1 MGGWRALAAFPP
13 PPTVLSNQNQASK
26 FTKTKPAIEQQN
38 YIPPNSAYPPTVP
51 SNQNQASNFRPTS
64 KEQRQLLPAS
74 TLHLDL
80 NPGIVGGRRATAPY
94 PPPAISSNQDHTRSD
109 TPTRATP
116 AAEQHKML
124 PPNKAVEAEQ
134 RIQAEIKA
142 AFEQEKRAEAIAAER
157 ENIEAERRMRAQREA
172 MERNKAALAAREQ
185 AHILAEHQNRARA
198 SQAEPRPRAEMNA
211 ALAER
216 NRAARLAAAREDMQQ
231 IPEGEQRV
239 RAQWV
244 VNERNRAAVTA
255 ARAQALDNSP
265 NSPIAMADRA
275 AAISAQ
281 RENTEGISEADK
293 RANAQRDAIERN
305 RALLEARAQARTTSQ
320 NPPISTADVSK
331 GAATSAERED
341 IERVSE
347 AEQHVRAQRAAME
360 RGMSALAAFEQS
372 HPASSNPP
380 IVMANTDSAAA
391 ISTERVSEVEQRIRT
406 PMDSMKQGKAV
417 LAAYEQARPAS
428 SNPPISLADV
438 KRAAALLA
446 ARDEDYLAG
455 RDSLLSSPVPISER
469 APFSPTL
476 DSSADA
482 QMITTTTTSGLHSTV
497 DQQKPRAAR
506 SVPEL
511 LRIGPYD
518 PEWLELTKQEKYER
532 QLAINRERYIRKREK
547 ERAATRSG

>member
-1 MGGWRALAAFPP
+1 
-13 PPTVLSNQNQASK
+13 
-26 FTKTKPAIEQQN
+26 
-38 YIPPNSAYPPTVP
+38 
-51 SNQNQASNFRPTS
+51 
-64 KEQRQLLPAS
+64 
-74 TLHLDL
+74 
-80 NPGIVGGRRATAPY
+80 
-94 PPPAISSNQDHTRSD
+94 
-109 TPTRATP
+109 
-116 AAEQHKML
+116 ML

-172 MERNKAALAAREQ
+172 IEWNRAALAAREQ
-185 AHILAEHQNRARA
+185 AHILAEHQNIARA

-231 IPEGEQRV
+231 IPEGEERV
-239 RAQWV
+239 RAQWEA
-244 VNERNRAAVTA
+244 NERNRAAVTA

-293 RANAQRDAIERN
+293 RDNAQRDAIERN

-320 NPPISTADVSK
+320 KPPISTADVSK
-331 GAATSAERED
+331 GAATSAEREH

-372 HPASSNPP
+372 RPASSNPP

-391 ISTERVSEVEQRIRT
+391 TSTERENTERVSEVEQRIRT
-406 PMDSMKQGKAV
+406 PMDSMEQGKAV

-428 SNPPISLADV
+428 SDPSISLADV
-438 KRAAALLA
+438 KRAAALLV
-446 ARDEDYLAG
+446 ARDEDYLAA

-469 APFSPTL
+469 APFFPTL

-482 QMITTTTTSGLHSTV
+482 QMITSTTTSGQHSTV
-497 DQQKPRAAR
+497 DQQRPRATR

-511 LRIGPYD
+511 LRIGPHD

-532 QLAINRERYIRKREK
+532 QFAMNRERYIRKREK